1 MKKRVMAYI
10 HAHSGSATV
19 DEVWANVFD
28 KSISKKKVEKLY
40 EKCMAEIIDNIF
52 NSMSVTK

>member
-19 DEVWANVFD
+19 DEVWSNVFN
-28 KSISKKKVEKLY
+28 KSISRGKVAKLY
-40 EKCMAEIIDNIF
+40 EKCMGEIIDDIL
-52 NSMSVTK
+52 NSMSVSK